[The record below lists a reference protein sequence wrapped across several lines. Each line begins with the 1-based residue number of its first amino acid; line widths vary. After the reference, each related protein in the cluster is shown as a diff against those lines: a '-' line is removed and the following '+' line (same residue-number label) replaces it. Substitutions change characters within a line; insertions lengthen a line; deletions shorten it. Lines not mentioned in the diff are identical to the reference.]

1 MRLKDKVC
9 LITGAGSGMGRASAL
24 LFAREGARI
33 VALDV
38 DEQGGHET
46 AAQVERQGGR
56 VVFSRCDVGVE
67 SDVARSVEAGVSA
80 FGGLDV
86 LFNNAGVLWRD
97 RDFEV
102 TRTLEGTWDRVMA
115 INLKG
120 PVWVCKHGIP
130 ELIKRGGGSIVTT
143 SSVSALRGYKR
154 AQDAYTSAK
163 GALISLTR
171 SMAVVYGDRGIRANV
186 IHPGMVDTPMQREL
200 GEESR
205 AAIARAVPLG
215 RMAQPDDIARVALF
229 LASDESSY
237 ITGAEIVVD
246 GGLTIAA
253 G

>member
-1 MRLKDKVC
+1 MRLKDRVC

-38 DEQGGHET
+38 DEPAGRET
-46 AAQVERQGGR
+46 VAQVERQGGNA
-56 VVFSRCDVGVE
+56 VFSRCDVGVE

-102 TRTLEGTWDRVMA
+102 TRTLEATWDRVMA

-171 SMAVVYGDRGIRANV
+171 SLAVVYGDRGIRANV

-200 GEESR
+200 GPEVRE
-205 AAIARAVPLG
+205 AIARAVPLG
-215 RMAQPDDIARVALF
+215 RMAQPEDIARVALF

-246 GGLTIAA
+246 GGLTISA

>member
-38 DEQGGHET
+38 DEQSGRET
-46 AAQVERQGGR
+46 VAQVERQGGQAA
-56 VVFSRCDVGVE
+56 FSRCDVGVE

-102 TRTLEGTWDRVMA
+102 TRTLETTWDRVMA

-120 PVWVCKHGIP
+120 PVWVCKYGIP

-171 SMAVVYGDRGIRANV
+171 SLAVVYGDRGIRANV

-200 GEESR
+200 GEEAR
-205 AAIARAVPLG
+205 TAIARAVPLG
-215 RMAQPDDIARVALF
+215 RMAQPEDIARVALF